1 MGEIL
6 GCTSPVMT
14 QAEDD
19 KDNTVLF
26 LCDGRFHMESTMIA
40 NQGFKFYQYDPYS
53 KKITIEEYDTKTM
66 MNNRFYTKSIFK
78 FYF

>member
-14 QAEDD
+14 VEDD
-19 KDNTVLF
+19 EKDNTVLF

-40 NQGFKFYQYDPYS
+40 N
-53 KKITIEEYDTKTM
+53 
-66 MNNRFYTKSIFK
+66 
-78 FYF
+78 